1 MVEPEG
7 RARGRVSLP
16 APKVPRA
23 FFIKSMD
30 KFRTLSSGREVKE
43 LDKAITLE
51 VYTKCP
57 EKWMLIDLET
67 EQVYTG
73 SENQERGK
81 QWKLI
86 EK

>member
-1 MVEPEG
+1 M
-7 RARGRVSLP
+7 
-16 APKVPRA
+16 KN
-23 FFIKSMD
+23 
-30 KFRTLSSGREVKE
+30 FRTLSSGRQAKE

-67 EQVYTG
+67 GQVYTG

-86 EK
+86 KK